1 MKTTI
6 FAIFLFACM
15 AMAPASY
22 ELPKGWFKAGSDPG
36 KYDMGVDKGSGQDGK
51 NAATIKSNTDVS
63 NGFGTLMQN
72 CKPDKYIGKRIRMTA
87 YVKSDNI
94 KGWAGLWLRVDQN
107 GSNNRLAFDN
117 MEDRAIKGTT
127 NWTKYE
133 IVLDV
138 PEGASN
144 IAFGAL
150 ISGTG
155 QIWFDQLSF
164 EVVDSSVK
172 TTGKTNS
179 ITFIPSEPTNLDFQ
193 E

>member
-1 MKTTI
+1 
-6 FAIFLFACM
+6 M